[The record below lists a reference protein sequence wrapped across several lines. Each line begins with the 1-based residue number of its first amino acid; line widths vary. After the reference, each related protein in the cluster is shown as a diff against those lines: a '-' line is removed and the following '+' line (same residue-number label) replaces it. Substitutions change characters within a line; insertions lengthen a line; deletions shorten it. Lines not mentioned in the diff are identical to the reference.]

1 MAQVA
6 EKNGV
11 MKLALKWLVTLIVPA
26 VVYFLLPVDGKAMTH
41 QMAMFLAVTVFMVF
55 VWGFELVNDVAT
67 GIVLPVLYMALCD
80 VPSKIVYNNWF
91 SDVPNIVIGGFIMCK
106 ILQDTGLG
114 KRIGLGCMKL
124 MGGSFTGTI
133 WGLMIAIY
141 IINPLVPA
149 VTGKGVIFCAIVISL
164 CESLDFKKQSRE
176 ATALMMVAFLAVTSS
191 KNGFLTGGGDLVI
204 GMSLVDGVMGLK
216 TSWMQYA
223 GWNLLPATL
232 YTIMSVGIV
241 VLLLPSKVDKQEL
254 KKALEARYA
263 ELGSMRKEEKV
274 AAILLVITMI
284 VLMTDK
290 LHGLTPGMG
299 LCILACI
306 SFLPGVNLMNGT
318 KVKSINFSPIFFIMG
333 CMAIGSAGNYLKVTQ
348 WMADS
353 AFGYMEGLG
362 LYAAGVCSYLIGVAG
377 NFILTPLAATA
388 SFSAPLAE
396 LATQIGL
403 EPRILY
409 LSFKYGFDNYL
420 FPYEYA
426 VLLLFYGFGYIHF
439 GHMVKILAA
448 RMILTIPFLLA
459 IAIPW
464 WQWIMN

>member
-1 MAQVA
+1 MAQTT
-6 EKNGV
+6 EKILNG
-11 MKLALKWLVTLIVPA
+11 KSALKWLFCLIVPA
-26 VVYFLLPVDGKAMTH
+26 IVYFALPIDGKTLTH
-41 QMAMFLAVTVFMVF
+41 EMAMFLAVTILMVCI
-55 VWGFELVNDVAT
+55 WGFELVNDTAT
-67 GIVLPVLYMALCD
+67 GLVLPVLYMALCG
-80 VPSKIVYNNWF
+80 VPGKIAYNNWLG
-91 SDVPNIVIGGFIMCK
+91 DVPNIVIGGFIFCK

-124 MGGSFTGTI
+124 MGGSFIGTV
-133 WGLMIAIY
+133 WGLMLAIY

-176 ATALMMVAFLAVTSS
+176 ATALMLVAFLAVTSS

-216 TSWMQYA
+216 TSWLQYA
-223 GWNLLPATL
+223 GWNLLPATVF
-232 YTIMSVGIV
+232 TVMSVAIVV
-241 VLLLPSKVDKQEL
+241 VLLPSNVNKEEL
-254 KKALEARYA
+254 RRALYARYA
-263 ELGSMRKEEKV
+263 ELGPMRRDEKTATV
-274 AAILLVITMI
+274 LLIVTLI

-290 LHGLTPGMG
+290 WHGLTPGMG
-299 LCILACI
+299 LVFLAAV
-306 SFLPGVNLMNGT
+306 SFLPGVSLMDGQ
-318 KVKSINFSPIFFIMG
+318 KIKEINFCPIFFIMG

-353 AFGYMEGLG
+353 TFGYMEGLG
-362 LYAAGVCSYLIGVAG
+362 IYGASVCSYVVGVIG

-396 LATQIGL
+396 LGVQMGL
-403 EPRILY
+403 EPRIMY

-426 VLLLFYGFGYIHF
+426 VLLIFYGFGYIHF
-439 GHMVKILAA
+439 GSMVKVLAA
-448 RMILTIPFLLA
+448 RMILTVPFLLA
-459 IAIPW
+459 VAVPW
-464 WQWIMN
+464 WQWIMK

>member
-1 MAQVA
+1 MAQAV

-11 MKLALKWLVTLIVPA
+11 TGLALKWLISLAVPA
-26 VVYFLLPVDGKAMTH
+26 IAYFLLPIDGKNMTH
-41 QMAMFLAVTVFMVF
+41 HMAMFLCVTLFMVLI
-55 VWGFELVNDVAT
+55 WGFELVNDVAT

-124 MGGSFTGTI
+124 MGGSFVGTI

-204 GMSLVDGVMGLK
+204 GISLVDGVMGLK
-216 TSWMQYA
+216 TGWMQYA
-223 GWNLLPATL
+223 VWNLLPATL
-232 YTIMSVGIV
+232 YTIMSVAIV
-241 VLLLPSKVDKQEL
+241 VFLLPSKVDKKEL
-254 KKALEARYA
+254 KQALEIRYA
-263 ELGSMRKEEKV
+263 ELGSMRREEKI
-274 AAILLVITMI
+274 ATFLLVITLI

-290 LHGLTPGMG
+290 LHGLTPGMS

-306 SFLPGVNLMNGT
+306 SFLPGVSLMDGQ

-348 WMADS
+348 WMANS
-353 AFGYMEGLG
+353 AFVYMEDLG
-362 LYAAGVCSYLIGVAG
+362 LYAASVCSYVIGVIG

-396 LATQIGL
+396 LATRIGL

-409 LSFKYGFDNYL
+409 FSFKYGFDNYL

-439 GHMVKILAA
+439 GQMVKVLAA
-448 RMILTIPFLLA
+448 RMVLTIPFLLA
-459 IAIPW
+459 IAVPW
-464 WQWIMN
+464 WQLVIK